1 MASFESKVIGR
12 CVPDFKNECFK
23 TEKNINKMAERVGF
37 YFPNRK
43 SRLVL

>member
-23 TEKNINKMAERVGF
+23 INAVPMLKLKLALRACEYRIWT
-37 YFPNRK
+37 
-43 SRLVL
+43 